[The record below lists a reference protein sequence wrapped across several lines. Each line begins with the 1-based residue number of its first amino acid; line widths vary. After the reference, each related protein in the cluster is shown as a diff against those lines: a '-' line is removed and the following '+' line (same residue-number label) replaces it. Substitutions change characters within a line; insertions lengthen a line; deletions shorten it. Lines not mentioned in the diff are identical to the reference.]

1 VFIFNHQ
8 SKTDVIIAAKLVRQD
23 MAGVG
28 KQEIKKLPIIGK
40 VMEWGGVV
48 MIDRK
53 NAESAIAAMKPL
65 VDVMQ
70 NEGKSV
76 VLAPEGTR
84 STTRKL
90 GAFKKG
96 AFHLAMQAG
105 VPIVPIVIHNASD
118 IAPKGDFVFRPG
130 KVRVEVLEPIQT
142 QNWRVEDL
150 DQHVNDVRQLY
161 LDALGQNEPAVPKR
175 KRAPA
180 QDKPQKPRTAK
191 TRNSLAKSATTSVK
205 TGNSSNK

>member
-1 VFIFNHQ
+1 
-8 SKTDVIIAAKLVRQD
+8 
-23 MAGVG
+23 
-28 KQEIKKLPIIGK
+28 
-40 VMEWGGVV
+40 
-48 MIDRK
+48 
-53 NAESAIAAMKPL
+53 MKPL

-130 KVRVEVLEPIQT
+130 KVRVEVLEPIET
-142 QNWRVEDL
+142 KHWRLEDI

-161 LDALGQNEPAVPKR
+161 LEALSQAEPSAAKNNM
-175 KRAPA
+175 PA
-180 QDKPQKPRTAK
+180 AQTKARKPRATK
-191 TRNSLAKSATTSVK
+191 TRNSLAKSSERGVK
-205 TGNSSNK
+205 TSNNSNH